1 MRFVA
6 FDICLFTVPQLSAKF
21 LSIYSLGQTADLQF
35 ALHIV
40 VDLQA
45 FLELR
50 TRHAVALM
58 FYRVAPLSWRQH
70 GRRSDKLIRCQKVN
84 GVVTFLF
91 YRYKRFNT
99 VDFDAGLSIL
109 VHDAP
114 LRRFQRASLHLRDR
128 IIILA
133 IDRAVERAILSQCV
147 AIIVFQDSFNFT
159 LGLFGQIL
167 LLFPE
172 RLLH

>member
-6 FDICLFTVPQLSAKF
+6 FDICLFTIPQLSAKF
-21 LSIYSLGQTADLQF
+21 LSIYSLGQAADLQF

-58 FYRVAPLSWRQH
+58 LYRVAPLSWRHH
-70 GRRSDKLIRCQKVN
+70 GRRSDKLIRC
-84 GVVTFLF
+84 
-91 YRYKRFNT
+91 R
-99 VDFDAGLSIL
+99 DFDAGLSIL

-114 LRRFQRASLHLRDR
+114 LRCFQRASLHLRDR

-159 LGLFGQIL
+159 LGLLGQIL